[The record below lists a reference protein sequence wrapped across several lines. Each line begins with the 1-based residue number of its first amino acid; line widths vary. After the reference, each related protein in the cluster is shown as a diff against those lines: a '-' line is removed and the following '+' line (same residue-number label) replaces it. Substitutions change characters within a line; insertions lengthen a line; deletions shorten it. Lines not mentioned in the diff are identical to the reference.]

1 MPNKAK
7 FIGDVFEASMDVAFE
22 MIKDKWDD
30 MLKSMVHRAIKIDWM
45 RIINPVGG
53 AAKDVAAAMGE
64 REGAANLGAAQ
75 QRLNGLLAKLK
86 PAQAPIEAPF
96 QWQGPREPGF
106 AAGVLRNM
114 KPKSADIATALGK
127 MFTAIGKDPITASVM
142 SGASGMLDRA
152 KIQAGAIAGTFS
164 NWFNSPDW
172 DKEKQQSHPQLAGAM
187 QQGSQEAY
195 STLVQNMLTR
205 STDPIVK
212 ATQEQTKQLVKAWT
226 KKAVGEKYVALMSMP
241 GGM

>member
-1 MPNKAK
+1 
-7 FIGDVFEASMDVAFE
+7 
-22 MIKDKWDD
+22 
-30 MLKSMVHRAIKIDWM
+30 
-45 RIINPVGG
+45 
-53 AAKDVAAAMGE
+53 
-64 REGAANLGAAQ
+64 
-75 QRLNGLLAKLK
+75 
-86 PAQAPIEAPF
+86 
-96 QWQGPREPGF
+96 
-106 AAGVLRNM
+106 
-114 KPKSADIATALGK
+114 
-127 MFTAIGKDPITASVM
+127 
-142 SGASGMLDRA
+142 MLDRA